1 MRLGALFLA
10 LTLLQLVTRRR
21 CVSRSR
27 MATVAR
33 WRRKT
38 RIWAFVTET
47 ENGSERIATHFPAAS
62 GARITAR

>member
-1 MRLGALFLA
+1 VAVRATDLHATNTTPHACASAHFFLA
-10 LTLLQLVTRRR
+10 LTLL
-21 CVSRSR
+21 
-27 MATVAR
+27 
-33 WRRKT
+33 